1 MEEKTIQEELNLLQS
16 LQQNPKEALGSY
28 SHVILTEDELIEAL
42 IWAKCNKL
50 EKADKERIK
59 NIETENRKFREMQWN
74 FDIIKTYMAKK
85 AEKVFKG
92 KFAID
97 DDNTDLFDLLCFYFI
112 NDEVNFNSLSTR
124 MGMEN
129 TSVSKGILM
138 CGNVGVGKTW
148 MMHLFSRNQKQSYDL
163 IKAKDIAE
171 GFLTSKDKKIP
182 VEYLKPYDTQDP
194 EVPRLFSSEDVFYQ
208 RYIGMCIDDLG
219 SESIKNS
226 YGNTMNVIGDVIEIR
241 YSSGFVGPFLHGT
254 TNLSAEQIK
263 AFYGERV
270 TSRMRQSFNFIE
282 LTGKD
287 RRK

>member
-1 MEEKTIQEELNLLQS
+1 M
-16 LQQNPKEALGSY
+16 GSY

-85 AEKVFKG
+85 AEKIFKG

-97 DDNTDLFDLLCFYFI
+97 DDNSDLFDLLCFYFI
-112 NDEVNFNSLSTR
+112 NDEVNFNSLSTQ

-148 MMHLFSRNQKQSYDL
+148 MMHLFSRNQKRSFDL

-171 GFLTSKDKKIP
+171 GFLTAKDKKIP

-194 EVPRLFSSEDVFYQ
+194 EAPRLFSSEDVFYQ